1 MKLQRTSI
9 DHRRYSNEDDGYDVH
24 AGRYHSYS
32 DAARRYLDE
41 PGAQEPYD
49 SYHTAPR
56 NYGRDFRDYD
66 DDYTGGSRGHSAAYQ
81 EYEYTRGSHG
91 YSDPYLDEP
100 RSYNSYTEYTS
111 YDTEYARGPA
121 AHSRTTTTRLGASR
135 VAPEPRR
142 ASPVRSYG
150 TGGYGAEEP
159 YWVRLYEDDKE
170 RRAKLEVA
178 RKKKL
183 QDEKAEL
190 SRMRKATNRSRS
202 VPQAR
207 DESARSSDVLHKR
220 TGNSRPHDYSD
231 FSREYHGDYRDV
243 SRGYTA
249 SRHYA
254 APRGVSFE
262 EPPPVPRKSPLTW
275 NTGHDPKEPYWNRLY
290 ADDKARREKIDRMR
304 KEEQEQAEKE
314 EQNGDCTF
322 MPRINAPEGQAE
334 PGDWHG
340 RLYTMGM
347 RWHQERSK
355 DREVEQIKKT
365 CTFMPVLSPA
375 SQGGPPPDGKVFDR
389 LYMDA
394 TRNQTDKPKK
404 KDD

>member
-220 TGNSRPHDYSD
+220 TVLPSLLRPIGG
-231 FSREYHGDYRDV
+231 HGPGPLL
-243 SRGYTA
+243 SG
-249 SRHYA
+249 
-254 APRGVSFE
+254 
-262 EPPPVPRKSPLTW
+262 SP
-275 NTGHDPKEPYWNRLY
+275 
-290 ADDKARREKIDRMR
+290 
-304 KEEQEQAEKE
+304 
-314 EQNGDCTF
+314 
-322 MPRINAPEGQAE
+322 
-334 PGDWHG
+334 
-340 RLYTMGM
+340 
-347 RWHQERSK
+347 
-355 DREVEQIKKT
+355 
-365 CTFMPVLSPA
+365 
-375 SQGGPPPDGKVFDR
+375 
-389 LYMDA
+389 
-394 TRNQTDKPKK
+394 
-404 KDD
+404 